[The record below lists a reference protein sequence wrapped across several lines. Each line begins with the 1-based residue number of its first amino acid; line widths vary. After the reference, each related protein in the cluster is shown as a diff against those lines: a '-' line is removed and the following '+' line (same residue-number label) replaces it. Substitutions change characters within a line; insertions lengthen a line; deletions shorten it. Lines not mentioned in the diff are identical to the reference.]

1 MKLTLSQNELEL
13 AVRAY
18 VMGMIS
24 LQPGTEVTIDF
35 KAGRGENGISAEVD
49 INHLALAG
57 ATANQ
62 ASTDKIAAAPVKAVV
77 TSEGKVLAADPAPTN
92 VTQIEKPKAT
102 KAAAAPAT
110 EVEDPPFAGDEPA
123 KEESPAPA
131 TPKPQGKTLFSGGG
145 LTPDNDT
152 PAANDAEEEP
162 AQAEAAAGGARRSL
176 FNS

>member
-18 VMGMIS
+18 VMAMIS

-49 INHLALAG
+49 ISHLALAP
-57 ATANQ
+57 AQPASVAANQ
-62 ASTDKIAAAPVKAVV
+62 AAVMQGSTKA
-77 TSEGKVLAADPAPTN
+77 SADLPAAPTN
-92 VTQIEKPKAT
+92 VAPIKAM
-102 KAAAAPAT
+102 KAAAAPAPAPAT
-110 EVEDPPFAGDEPA
+110 EVEDPPFAGGEPA
-123 KEESPAPA
+123 KEEAPAPAPA
-131 TPKPQGKTLFSGGG
+131 TRKPQGKTLFSGGG
-145 LTPDNDT
+145 LTPDNDA

-162 AQAEAAAGGARRSL
+162 AQAEAAAGGTRRSL